1 MIDTQTKSILTELL
15 NFSLTR
21 KLKLF
26 VVGGT
31 LRDHLLHKNIGD
43 IDLAGK
49 NAAELGTKFAQSLSF
64 NYVSLDKTEGRA
76 TTRIILPT
84 QQYFDLTDMQGD
96 RIEEDLIKRDF
107 TINAMGQELSHF
119 LDTKETILDLC
130 ESKED
135 LKKKIIRTTSN
146 SVFKADPLRML
157 RAFRLA
163 ATLNFSIS
171 QEVLNDIS
179 LHKNNISLAAGERIW
194 SELVAFF
201 KAEKIFKLVNLIE
214 RSGLFSCLFPVVF
227 KDWDKVLN
235 QFQRLE
241 NLISNPAIYFPKHT
255 PRITNPELLKLSLL
269 LNEIEINS
277 LTEQSGKNDFGNPKT
292 YEALKT
298 LKASNNEITFIC
310 KSIQNLQFLGNSLSC
325 SKNDSYLYDLCLEGG
340 EQLIEGLLLHA
351 STLSI
356 TSESEI
362 IASDR
367 LKPHSNLLEFY
378 FTRYLPI
385 LGEKALLNGND
396 IIKKFNIAPS
406 PTVGE
411 VLKDIQRAQVLG
423 EIKTSAEAEKLA
435 AKILNS

>member
-1 MIDTQTKSILTELL
+1 M
-15 NFSLTR
+15 
-21 KLKLF
+21 
-26 VVGGT
+26 GGT

-49 NAAELGTKFAQSLSF
+49 NAAELGAKFAQSLSF
-64 NYVSLDKTEGRA
+64 SYVSLDKTEGRA

-119 LDTKETILDLC
+119 LENRETILDLC
-130 ESKED
+130 GSKED

-146 SVFKADPLRML
+146 SVFKTDPLRML

-163 ATLNFSIS
+163 ATLKFSIS

-179 LHKNNISLAAGERIW
+179 LHKINISLTAGERIW
-194 SELVAFF
+194 SELVSFL
-201 KAEKIFKLVNLIE
+201 KAEKIFELINLME
-214 RSGLFSCLFPVVF
+214 RSGLFSCLFPVDF

-235 QFQRLE
+235 HFQNLE
-241 NLISNPAIYFPKHT
+241 NLISNPAIYFPKHI
-255 PRITNPELLKLSLL
+255 PRIKNPELLKLSLL

-277 LTEQSGKNDFGNPKT
+277 LTEHSGKNDSGNPKT
-292 YEALKT
+292 YAALKT

-310 KSIQNLQFLGNSLSC
+310 KSIQNLHFLDNSLSC
-325 SKNDSYLYDLCLEGG
+325 SANDSSLYDLCLKGG

-351 STLSI
+351 CTLSI
-356 TSESEI
+356 KSESII
-362 IASDR
+362 IASDK

-423 EIKTSAEAEKLA
+423 VIKTSAEAEKLV

>member
-201 KAEKIFKLVNLIE
+201 KAEKIFELTHLME

-227 KDWDKVLN
+227 KDWDKLLN

-241 NLISNPAIYFPKHT
+241 NLI
-255 PRITNPELLKLSLL
+255 
-269 LNEIEINS
+269 LN
-277 LTEQSGKNDFGNPKT
+277 
-292 YEALKT
+292 
-298 LKASNNEITFIC
+298 
-310 KSIQNLQFLGNSLSC
+310 
-325 SKNDSYLYDLCLEGG
+325 
-340 EQLIEGLLLHA
+340 
-351 STLSI
+351 
-356 TSESEI
+356 
-362 IASDR
+362 
-367 LKPHSNLLEFY
+367 
-378 FTRYLPI
+378 
-385 LGEKALLNGND
+385 
-396 IIKKFNIAPS
+396 
-406 PTVGE
+406 
-411 VLKDIQRAQVLG
+411 
-423 EIKTSAEAEKLA
+423 
-435 AKILNS
+435 